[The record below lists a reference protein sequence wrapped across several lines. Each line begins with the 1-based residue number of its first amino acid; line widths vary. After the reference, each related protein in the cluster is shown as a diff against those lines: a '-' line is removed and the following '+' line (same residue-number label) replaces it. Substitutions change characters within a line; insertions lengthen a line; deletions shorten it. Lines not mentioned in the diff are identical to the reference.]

1 MPVSQA
7 NWTKPGATL
16 SHKNACKEFGIE
28 ESEIIEAIRQG
39 RLQYKEN
46 YAHGNPYFRLL
57 RDEVEGYAKEIHGE
71 KVMEMKKIEY
81 EIKKTKTEINS
92 YRRKIFALEEHM
104 QNLIQRRKAMEQC

>member
-1 MPVSQA
+1 MSVSQA
-7 NWTKPGATL
+7 NWTQPGATL

-57 RDEVEGYAKEIHGE
+57 RDEVEKFAKEMHGE
-71 KVMEMKKIEY
+71 KTVELKRIDH

-92 YRRKIFALEEHM
+92 YKRKILTLERRM
-104 QNLIQRRKAMEQC
+104 QNLVQRKSEMEK